1 MPTQKATRD
10 FPALI
15 SVAEEMS
22 ICLAMIETNLKFTP
36 ASVVC
41 YLKLR
46 HIMTCGFVMIYLA

>member
-22 ICLAMIETNLKFTP
+22 ICLAMIETKFTP